1 MEPASF
7 PSWSYRQIKCQSQ
20 SESRR
25 NPWSFFSLIPKESL
39 RPRQCTKARKK
50 TASAALK
57 KYYHWKY
64 GNIYY
69 TKSGKG
75 KPVLLIHDLDPTAS
89 SYEWKAVTKKLAE
102 NHTVYA
108 IDLLGCG
115 RSEKPNMT
123 YTNYLYVQLM
133 NEFISNVINEKTD
146 VIDALIEVYNSF
158 ISPKIDDYNSSVY
171 YENPNY
177 IFECYKAKKM
187 L

>member
-1 MEPASF
+1 MKKHIKNSALLLCIVSGLIIIINKLISVF
-7 PSWSYRQIKCQSQ
+7 SHMTDYLPSGG
-20 SESRR
+20 
-25 NPWSFFSLIPKESL
+25 
-39 RPRQCTKARKK
+39 
-50 TASAALK
+50 

>member
-1 MEPASF
+1 MKKHIKNSALLLCIVSGLIIIINKLISVF
-7 PSWSYRQIKCQSQ
+7 SHMTDYLPSGG
-20 SESRR
+20 
-25 NPWSFFSLIPKESL
+25 
-39 RPRQCTKARKK
+39 
-50 TASAALK
+50 

-146 VIDALIEVYNSF
+146 VIATGDSLSF
-158 ISPKIDDYNSSVY
+158 VVMACQMESKYYDHIVGVCPTDLYELAKAPGRRKICSN
-171 YENPNY
+171 
-177 IFECYKAKKM
+177 F
-187 L
+187 

>member
-1 MEPASF
+1 MYRIWSDYYYKQADQCFSHMTDYL
-7 PSWSYRQIKCQSQ
+7 PSGG
-20 SESRR
+20 
-25 NPWSFFSLIPKESL
+25 
-39 RPRQCTKARKK
+39 
-50 TASAALK
+50 

-133 NEFISNVINEKTD
+133 NEFISNVINEKQMLLQL
-146 VIDALIEVYNSF
+146 VILF
-158 ISPKIDDYNSSVY
+158 
-171 YENPNY
+171 
-177 IFECYKAKKM
+177 
-187 L
+187 LL

>member
-1 MEPASF
+1 MKKHIKNSALLLCIVSGLIIIINKLISVF
-7 PSWSYRQIKCQSQ
+7 SHMTDYLPSGG
-20 SESRR
+20 
-25 NPWSFFSLIPKESL
+25 
-39 RPRQCTKARKK
+39 
-50 TASAALK
+50 

-123 YTNYLYVQLM
+123 YTNYLYVQLI